1 MPDFKEL
8 AHLALNE
15 VKRKGA
21 SYADVHVV
29 RTEDENLTLTNA
41 VPELIEKSY
50 DFGFGVRVI
59 AEGAWGFASSAD
71 LNEKEVIRIS
81 RLAVEIARASARL
94 KKEPV
99 ALSPLGRIVRNYK
112 SPFEIDP
119 FAIRLK
125 EKIEYLAHLCNLMSK
140 QEGIATNEANMSFRR
155 MWQYFASSE
164 GSRIEQEILQTGAGI
179 YCSATKGHRARAKRS
194 YPSSSGQYECRGYEL
209 IPELK
214 FEENAPI
221 IAEQAVALLSA
232 KECPSGIKDIVLDGS
247 HVSLQIH
254 ESIGHPLELDR
265 VFGSERDFSG
275 VSFATVD
282 KLGKL
287 KYASEIVNVT
297 TDATTPFGLGTFGYD
312 DEGVP
317 AQKVDL
323 IKNGVLVGYLSSR
336 ETAARI
342 GRGSSGAAR
351 ADGWGNVPIVRM
363 TNTNLLPGDKT
374 FDELIAGIDDGLYME
389 TTASWSIDNY
399 RENFQMGCEIGW
411 EIKNGKLGE
420 MIKNPTYSGN
430 SVSFWNFCDGIANK
444 DFWRV
449 WGTPNCGKGQPAQNG
464 RVGQGASPTRFR
476 QVKVGA

>member
-1 MPDFKEL
+1 MADFHKL
-8 AHLALNE
+8 SHLVLNE
-15 VKRKGA
+15 VRRKGA
-21 SYADVHVV
+21 SYADVRMV

-71 LNEKEVIRIS
+71 LNDKEIVRIS
-81 RLAVEIARASARL
+81 RLAVEIAKASARL
-94 KKEPV
+94 KKRPV
-99 ALSPLGRIVRNYK
+99 ELSPIGRITGSYK
-112 SPFEIDP
+112 TPFEVDP
-119 FAIRLK
+119 FAIPLK

-140 QEGIATNEANMSFRR
+140 QQGIATTEANMSFRR

-164 GSRIEQEILQTGAGI
+164 DSRIEQEILQTGAGI
-179 YCSATKGHRARAKRS
+179 YCSAAVGHAARAKRS
-194 YPSSSGQYECRGYEL
+194 YPGSSGQYECRGYEL

-214 FEENAPI
+214 FEENAPV
-221 IAEQAVALLSA
+221 IAAQAVALLSA

-247 HVSLQIH
+247 HLSLQIH
-254 ESIGHPLELDR
+254 ESIGHALELDR

-282 KLGKL
+282 KLDNFQF
-287 KYASEIVNVT
+287 ASEIVNVT

-323 IKNGVLVGYLSSR
+323 IKNGALVGYLSSR

-342 GRGSSGAAR
+342 GRKSSGAAR

-363 TNTNLLPGDKT
+363 TNTNLLPGDLT
-374 FDELIAGIDDGLYME
+374 LEELISEIDDGIYME

-399 RENFQMGCEIGW
+399 RESFQMGCEIGW

-420 MIKNPTYSGN
+420 MIKDPTYSGTTVN
-430 SVSFWNFCDGIANK
+430 FWNSCDGIANK

-449 WGTPNCGKGQPAQNG
+449 WGTPNCGKGQPAQNA
-464 RVGQGASPTRFR
+464 RVGQGAAPARFR